1 MKVVKKNWYD
11 IVSIIALV
19 IFIIIG
25 VSLLQKDIFNI
36 DRSVY
41 TFLVNIRNPFLN
53 NFFKFIT
60 IFANK
65 YPIIIIT
72 LLLCI
77 FIFKNNKERFY
88 IVINVLIVPLINV
101 ILKSIFARKRPNI
114 LRLINEKGYSFPSG
128 HAMVA
133 TAFYGLLIYFAYK
146 KIKTPWIRN
155 TVCILL
161 GLLIFLIMLS
171 RIYVGVHY
179 TTDVIAGCCLSI
191 FYLSIFIRIMNIR
204 KE

>member
-11 IVSIIALV
+11 IVSFVALA

-25 VSLLQKDIFNI
+25 VSLLQKDIFDI
-36 DRSVY
+36 DRNIY
-41 TFLVNIRNPFLN
+41 TFLVSIRNPLLD

-60 IFANK
+60 MFANK

-77 FIFKNNKERFY
+77 FIFKDNKERFY
-88 IVINVLIVPLINV
+88 IVLNVLIVPLINV
-101 ILKSIFARKRPNI
+101 ILKSVFARERPNI
-114 LRLINEKGYSFPSG
+114 LRLIDETGYSFPSG
-128 HAMVA
+128 HAMMA

-146 KIKTPWIRN
+146 KIKTPWLRN
-155 TVCILL
+155 ITCV
-161 GLLIFLIMLS
+161 GLSVLIILIMLS

-191 FYLSIFIRIMNIR
+191 FYLAIFIKVMNIR
-204 KE
+204 K